1 MGKLRN
7 SLTPA
12 IVLVLLVLAPVQAA
26 DAPGFL
32 WESTSQVVMEGMPM
46 KPPPRTS
53 KMCAAREWNRPP
65 PGGDPSCVSS
75 NYSRTGN
82 KVTWTVQCSGQMAMT
97 GEGEITLEG
106 DTYSGQI
113 NATANG
119 MSLKILLTGKKIGT
133 CDKPE

>member
-1 MGKLRN
+1 MVKLRN

-26 DAPGFL
+26 DAPGVL
-32 WESTSQVVMEGMPM
+32 WESTSQMVMEGMPM
-46 KPPPRTS
+46 KPPPRTV
-53 KMCAAREWNRPP
+53 KVCAAQEWNKPP

-75 NYSRTGN
+75 NYSRVGN

-113 NATANG
+113 NATADG
-119 MSLKILLTGKKIGT
+119 MSIKILLTGKKIGT
-133 CDKPE
+133 CDKPQ